1 MPCDFC
7 LLPSPGGDRSPFGVE
22 LGKSH
27 FGLETQLVELVIPF
41 SGLGACQW
49 PPQRAVEPRLLLIH
63 LFPPPASDLLSPDS
77 LLNCLYP
84 GDHGRKT
91 PNPANQ
97 FQFDK
102 VG

>member
-1 MPCDFC
+1 M
-7 LLPSPGGDRSPFGVE
+7 E
-22 LGKSH
+22 LIIS
-27 FGLETQLVELVIPF
+27 F
-41 SGLGACQW
+41 SGLEACSW
-49 PPQRAVEPRLLLIH
+49 RDEEPSLLLID
-63 LFPPPASDLLSPDS
+63 LSPLSARDLLSPDS

>member
-1 MPCDFC
+1 MK
-7 LLPSPGGDRSPFGVE
+7 LI
-22 LGKSH
+22 
-27 FGLETQLVELVIPF
+27 IPF
-41 SGLGACQW
+41 SGLEACSW
-49 PPQRAVEPRLLLIH
+49 RDEEPRLLLIY
-63 LFPPPASDLLSPDS
+63 LSPLSARDLLSPDS